1 MSKFTKLIPAL
12 AVAVAL
18 SPFAFGAAGAAIQKA
33 GYAAPAAISSPL
45 AANSKGRPA
54 EFSPTPSGQVAVNSK
69 GRPGEF
75 GPAAST
81 QVAVNSKGRPSEL
94 TPVQVAD
101 NSRGRP
107 GEFSNAP
114 GYETPLG

>member
-1 MSKFTKLIPAL
+1 MSKFTKLVPAL

-18 SPFAFGAAGAAIQKA
+18 SPFAFGAAGAAVQKA
-33 GYAAPAAISSPL
+33 GYAAPTAISSPV

-54 EFSPTPSGQVAVNSK
+54 EFNPAPSS
-69 GRPGEF
+69 
-75 GPAAST
+75 

-101 NSRGRP
+101 NSKGRP